1 MFKSIKTGVLAL
13 LLLSTAALAQAQK
26 TIDQGTIN
34 YGLAYELSPEQK
46 SAIDAST
53 LPTESAVDFN
63 GNLAS
68 IKMDLGAALVH
79 VISDASTKTAL
90 LLIDVPMAQKQF
102 ATRMSAED
110 VAKQRG
116 DTKYSNF
123 KATGEKKTIAG
134 YNAERYTYNDDKG
147 ANLELW
153 LTKDVK
159 LAKGAEYEEFAALN
173 GTPLVFTLFANG
185 LKSVYTLKSIKEN
198 KVGPFSMEI
207 PKGYEEKTMAEMAA
221 MQGGG
226 E

>member
-1 MFKSIKTGVLAL
+1 MFKSMKTGVLVL

-26 TIDQGTIN
+26 SINEGTIN
-34 YGLAYELSPEQK
+34 YGVAYELTPEQK
-46 SAIDAST
+46 NAMDVSA
-53 LPTESAVDFN
+53 LPTENALDFN

-68 IKMDLGAALVH
+68 MKMDLGAALINI
-79 VISDASTKTAL
+79 ISDATNKTAL
-90 LLIDVPMAQKQF
+90 VLIDVPMAQKQF
-102 ATRMSAED
+102 ATKMSAEE
-110 VAKQRG
+110 VAKQKG

-134 YNAERYTYNDDKG
+134 YQAEKYTYNDDKG
-147 ANLELW
+147 GNLELW

-173 GTPLVFTLFANG
+173 GTPLVFTLYGNG
-185 LKSVYTLKSIKEN
+185 IKSTYTLKGIKEQ

-207 PKGYEEKTMAEMAA
+207 PKGYEEKTMAEMSA

>member
-1 MFKSIKTGVLAL
+1 MFKSMKTGVLAL

-26 TIDQGTIN
+26 TIDQGTVT
-34 YGLAYELSPEQK
+34 YGLAYDLSPEQK
-46 SAIDAST
+46 STFDAST
-53 LPTESAVDFN
+53 LPTESTVEFN

-68 IKMDLGAALVH
+68 IKMDLGAALVK
-79 VISDASTKTAL
+79 VISDANTKTAL

-102 ATRMSAED
+102 ATRMSAEE

-116 DTKYSNF
+116 STKYSNF

-134 YNAERYTYNDDKG
+134 YKAEKYTYNDDKG
-147 ANLELW
+147 GNLELW

-173 GTPLVFTLFANG
+173 GTPLIFTLYTNG
-185 LKSVYTLKSIKEN
+185 LKSVYNLKSIQEN